1 MGSWSAFRLY
11 PSDFDP
17 NSHGGSAHFAM
28 VVGGNVVAWDV
39 EEIGNRIVNGDE
51 PNPIMMRVAGEKLIA
66 LLIAIGLLRAAKGID
81 WVGELV
87 ADAVVWI
94 INQCDPK
101 TRRRT

>member
-1 MGSWSAFRLY
+1 
-11 PSDFDP
+11 
-17 NSHGGSAHFAM
+17 M
-28 VVGGNVVAWDV
+28 VVGGNVVAWEV

-101 TRRRT
+101 TRRAHLRAPVYDLAIPQSQGRPEGQGF